1 MNSEQELFEKLKISK
16 KIMEKHNSMD
26 RGQQQDFNNQ
36 SYNSP
41 NQNYK
46 SPVLEN
52 FQPPQS
58 TYNIPQEYMQEYSQ
72 PTTQVNSNLPLE
84 DRIAKSKL
92 PDEIKRLMIEHPI
105 QQPTMGVSSNP
116 QLSNDLIEKA
126 SRLMNITPKGNTNQ
140 QQKPQQQQ
148 TQQTNTNISPNDIR
162 EIIRETMEDVLK
174 ENGLLVESETRSGD
188 LFKFRV
194 GQHLFE
200 GKVLKVKKL
209 SK

>member
-16 KIMEKHNSMD
+16 KIMEKHNSID

-46 SPVLEN
+46 SPVVEN
-52 FQPPQS
+52 FQQPKS

-72 PTTQVNSNLPLE
+72 STTQVNSNLPLE

-126 SRLMNITPKGNTNQ
+126 SRLMNTNSKKNQ
-140 QQKPQQQQ
+140 IVENNLKQ
-148 TQQTNTNISPNDIR
+148 TRQSSIELSKNDIR
-162 EIIRETMEDVLK
+162 DIVRETVEDVLK
-174 ENGLLVESETRSGD
+174 ENGLLVESESKSSE

-200 GKVLKVKKL
+200 GKVLNVKKM